1 MKGIQHEK
9 ESRVLGTRKLSCNS
23 ILKFQRSSYQAHD
36 RRGPGKAQGLWCGV
50 VGCAHSQGV
59 L

>member
-23 ILKFQRSSYQAHD
+23 ILNSKD
-36 RRGPGKAQGLWCGV
+36 RATKLMIEEVLEKPRGSGV
-50 VGCAHSQGV
+50 GWWGCAHSQGV